1 MASSNSL
8 DEKILENISYA
19 QRLNESSMTPE
30 FKVNMQALFD
40 MGFTNYDVNYNMLTK
55 NLNNIDIV
63 IAKMFD

>member
-1 MASSNSL
+1 
-8 DEKILENISYA
+8 
-19 QRLNESSMTPE
+19 MTPE